1 MTTLLDTNTTRV
13 AYVTWAALVAAT
25 VVSWVLGAD
34 HGLDGDRRDLI
45 AGSILA
51 LAFIKIDLVG
61 RYFMEL
67 HGAPPLLRRAFSGW
81 AIATFALCFSLYLAT

>member
-1 MTTLLDTNTTRV
+1 MTTLLDNPTTRP
-13 AYVTWAALVAAT
+13 AYVTWALLVAAT

-34 HGLDGDRRDLI
+34 HGLEGDRRDLV
-45 AGSILA
+45 AGIILA

-67 HGAPPLLRRAFSGW
+67 HGAPPLLRRAFSVW
-81 AIATFALCFSLYLAT
+81 AITTFAVCFALYLAT